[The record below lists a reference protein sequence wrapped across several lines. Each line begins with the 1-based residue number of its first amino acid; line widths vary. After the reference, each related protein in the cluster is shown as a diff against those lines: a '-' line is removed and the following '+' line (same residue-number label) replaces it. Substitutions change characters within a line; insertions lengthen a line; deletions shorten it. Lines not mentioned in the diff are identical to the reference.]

1 MGSEGVGL
9 QPAVSLSPQMKDVFF
24 FLFLLAVWVVSFGVA
39 KQAILI
45 HNERRVEWIF
55 RGVVYHSYLTIFGQI
70 PAYIDGTTGPD
81 SHGKGGASPA
91 GVLPAHRS
99 GGGRA
104 RGPWLLQC
112 LWPKGT
118 GARRV
123 QLIREGVSWRSLSCT
138 SQLRGDGALGH
149 QLTPTPWH

>member
-9 QPAVSLSPQMKDVFF
+9 QPGVSLSPQMKDVFF

-45 HNERRVEWIF
+45 HNERRAEWIF

-70 PAYIDGTTGPD
+70 PAYIDGTMGPD
-81 SHGKGGASPA
+81 SLGKRGASPA
-91 GVLPAHRS
+91 GVLQAHRS
-99 GGGRA
+99 GAGRA
-104 RGPWLLQC
+104 WGPW
-112 LWPKGT
+112 PKET
-118 GARRV
+118 GARWV
-123 QLIREGVSWRSLSCT
+123 QLSREGASWQSLSRT

-149 QLTPTPWH
+149 QLTPTPQH